1 MEDMKTNNI
10 KSSTVYL
17 EFPYAMIDE
26 QTANKFKIS
35 FSSAIK
41 SGFLQHL
48 LEEENDENEEVVFLE
63 ESKDEDE
70 KIKRLYRIKIPFTF
84 YRGMNCND
92 LLKFIR
98 IWNGS
103 ESYIH
108 NDIYS
113 NYNGK
118 LMAKLSQA
126 LLLSDDLSFAC
137 RLESS
142 WPPYPVVGS

>member
-1 MEDMKTNNI
+1 MEIADSNNI
-10 KSSTVYL
+10 KSNTVCL
-17 EFPYAMIDE
+17 EFPHAMVDN
-26 QTANKFKIS
+26 QTADKFKIS

-41 SGFLQHL
+41 SEFLQHL
-48 LEEENDENEEVVFLE
+48 LEQEHDESDEVVFLE
-63 ESKDEDE
+63 ESKDNDE
-70 KIKRLYRIKIPFTF
+70 KIKRRYTIEIPFTF
-84 YRGMNCND
+84 YRGMNYND

-108 NDIYS
+108 NDIYT

-126 LLLSDDLSFAC
+126 LVLSDDLSFAC

>member
-1 MEDMKTNNI
+1 MENMKTNNI

-17 EFPYAMIDE
+17 EFPYAMIDN
-26 QTANKFKIS
+26 QTADEFKIS
-35 FSSAIK
+35 FSSAVK
-41 SGFLQHL
+41 SKYLKHFLENEFES
-48 LEEENDENEEVVFLE
+48 EEEEVFLE
-63 ESKDEDE
+63 ESEDE
-70 KIKRLYRIKIPFTF
+70 NKKIKRRYTIEIPFTF
-84 YRGMNCND
+84 YRGMNRND
-92 LLKFIR
+92 LSKFIR

-108 NDIYS
+108 NDIYT

-142 WPPYPVVGS
+142 WPPYPVVGL

>member
-1 MEDMKTNNI
+1 MEIADSNNI
-10 KSSTVYL
+10 KSNTVCL
-17 EFPYAMIDE
+17 EFPHAMFDN
-26 QTANKFKIS
+26 QTADKFMIS

-41 SGFLQHL
+41 SEFLQHL
-48 LEEENDENEEVVFLE
+48 LEQEYDESDEVVFLE
-63 ESKDEDE
+63 ESKDNDE
-70 KIKRLYRIKIPFTF
+70 KIKRRYTIEIPFTF
-84 YRGMNCND
+84 YRGMNYND

-108 NDIYS
+108 NDIYT

-126 LLLSDDLSFAC
+126 LVLSDDLSFAC

>member
-17 EFPYAMIDE
+17 EFPHAMVEE
-26 QTANKFKIS
+26 QNSNEFKIS

-41 SGFLQHL
+41 SRFLQHL
-48 LEEENDENEEVVFLE
+48 LEQEHDESEKVVFLE
-63 ESKDEDE
+63 ESKDNDE
-70 KIKRLYRIKIPFTF
+70 KIKRRYTIEIPFTF
-84 YRGMNCND
+84 YRGMNYND

-103 ESYIH
+103 ELYIH
-108 NDIYS
+108 NDIYR

-126 LLLSDDLSFAC
+126 LALSDDLNFAC
-137 RLESS
+137 RLESA